1 LFHRTTETLVSVA
14 HRLEISRTRPP
25 KLKLPWPS
33 GFQDHPSTSKDLTGK
48 MSKKITT
55 AGESNKVMA
64 DQAEEKFEKIRV
76 GSEDRRSVKNRYR
89 KSKIGDIAATAET
102 DKMLVDRLAKA
113 EDQSKEMSKEIAAAA
128 ETNKMMADR
137 LAKVE
142 DQLKE
147 MNKKVNAAHATTLA
161 ATKTNKKMADSLAK
175 AEEQSKELG
184 RKLAA
189 AERRLNE
196 AEKKTKRLEEKQA
209 KDNDK
214 FQMEAMRRGL
224 PAAGRRFDA
233 HTISI
238 AKFEAH
244 NIRTDM
250 MISNMPSPL
259 CPICRLQIPRV
270 NIETHVNSHFPPLC

>member
-1 LFHRTTETLVSVA
+1 MGLLLKLFNSLFHRTTETLVSVA

-128 ETNKMMADR
+128 ETNKMMAD
-137 LAKVE
+137 
-142 DQLKE
+142 
-147 MNKKVNAAHATTLA
+147 
-161 ATKTNKKMADSLAK
+161 SLAK